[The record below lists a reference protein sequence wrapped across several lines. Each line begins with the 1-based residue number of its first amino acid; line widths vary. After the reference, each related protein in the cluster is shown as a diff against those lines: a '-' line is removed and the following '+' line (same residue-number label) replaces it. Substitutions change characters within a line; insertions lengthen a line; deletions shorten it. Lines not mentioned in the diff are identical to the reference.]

1 MTNFMPNVNTEAKQK
16 RLMDLVREQD
26 NKQYAIV
33 QFVNENEQDIFS
45 ALKEAVKRGLVD
57 DNYDEDD
64 DGKSI
69 DLADAFMRVL
79 RELLYIGTRRCT
91 TRRCQTNAYRSRGRS
106 HLRWVRTPRIS
117 SSLLQGSTDFSEN
130 TLGTFR

>member
-69 DLADAFMRVL
+69 DLADAFMRGL
-79 RELLYIGTRRCT
+79 REWREACNRSTHLMATGEDISDSDAA
-91 TRRCQTNAYRSRGRS
+91 TN
-106 HLRWVRTPRIS
+106 WI
-117 SSLLQGSTDFSEN
+117 
-130 TLGTFR
+130 